1 MPGWVTRKLWTPKTI
16 RETLG
21 YSGPIA
27 VLEHHI
33 SHAAS
38 TFYPSPF
45 EEAAIITIDG
55 VGEWATTSWGVGKD
69 AQLQLTHQIDFPHS
83 LGLFYSEFTYFLG
96 FKVNCDE
103 YKVMGLAPYGTP
115 RFASTILD
123 NLIDLSDDGA
133 YRLNMKYFEYCT
145 NLTMVGEA
153 FETLFGISRRCPGST
168 LAQHHMDL
176 AASAQKVL
184 ETVVLKTARHVRRET
199 GLRHL
204 CLAGGVALNCVAN
217 GKLLAEGIFD
227 NIWIQPAAGDAGCA
241 LGAALH
247 TWHHLLRNPRSCDGV
262 RDRQNHSL
270 LGLGYSNEDLHR
282 YLLQNEYLHTT
293 LSDEELPVRVARL
306 IEQQNVIGWFQGRF
320 EFGPRALGSRSIL
333 ADPRSEGMPN
343 ILNRKI
349 KNREA
354 FRPFAPIVK
363 REVVSDYFEID
374 ADSPYMLLV
383 APVRRER
390 RKAVSAEQLQRFGP
404 DLLNVARSD
413 LPAVTHVDYSARL
426 QTVTRQSN
434 PRLYSLLDAFQESTE
449 YPVLIN
455 TSFNVRDEPVV
466 NSPVEAYRCFMQTA
480 MDALVL
486 GNHLLEKKQQNVLY
500 HELKV
505 SFKESDDD
513 FVIAV
518 LGESTAYGLP
528 YGPSINI
535 ASLASFAL
543 AGEVDGRKIR
553 VLNLAKP
560 GQPSAGVLKGIKQL
574 PRKVDVVLLY
584 CGQNEFYAQHL
595 YPHDLTCSQRR
606 LVDVP
611 LQSSRKRRRTI
622 EQFESNI
629 TRIINECTARGA
641 KVVIS
646 TFAQNLARRWPNR
659 STIKN
664 RRHASQV
671 ETLFQQG
678 EHLASHGD
686 HDAAAVVM
694 QEILQM
700 EPGFAA
706 AHKLLG
712 DCFLATKRYGEAIR
726 AYEASVTHDA
736 FPSIGI
742 DEQNEI
748 IRRLAAI

>member
-1 MPGWVTRKLWTPKTI
+1 M
-16 RETLG
+16 
-21 YSGPIA
+21 
-27 VLEHHI
+27 
-33 SHAAS
+33 
-38 TFYPSPF
+38 
-45 EEAAIITIDG
+45 
-55 VGEWATTSWGVGKD
+55 
-69 AQLQLTHQIDFPHS
+69 
-83 LGLFYSEFTYFLG
+83 
-96 FKVNCDE
+96 
-103 YKVMGLAPYGTP
+103 
-115 RFASTILD
+115 
-123 NLIDLSDDGA
+123 
-133 YRLNMKYFEYCT
+133 
-145 NLTMVGEA
+145 
-153 FETLFGISRRCPGST
+153 
-168 LAQHHMDL
+168 
-176 AASAQKVL
+176 
-184 ETVVLKTARHVRRET
+184 
-199 GLRHL
+199 
-204 CLAGGVALNCVAN
+204 
-217 GKLLAEGIFD
+217 
-227 NIWIQPAAGDAGCA
+227 
-241 LGAALH
+241 
-247 TWHHLLRNPRSCDGV
+247 
-262 RDRQNHSL
+262 
-270 LGLGYSNEDLHR
+270 
-282 YLLQNEYLHTT
+282 
-293 LSDEELPVRVARL
+293 
-306 IEQQNVIGWFQGRF
+306 IGWFQGRF

-390 RKAVSAEQLQRFGP
+390 RKVLSAEQLQRFGP

-622 EQFESNI
+622 EQFELNI

-646 TFAQNLARRWPNR
+646 TLAQNLARRWPNR

-748 IRRLAAI
+748 IRRLVCNLGAGLIDAATIFAEKLEEGKYGYDLFHDEVHPNLEGYSLIGVEFAKHLAGADSKIRQPAVAELKRAFLFDHQNETDILVRSTIDALHQSTWTFFSSKVLSVASRFIAEAIERREPKDVVTLMFGVLTEAGLGNMEKALMMLRQAIREDELKCAA